1 MSSSQKIKN
10 LIGLNVIKKLVAILF
25 KISSHTIDFR
35 PVNAPNL
42 DSYILALW
50 HAHQC
55 CLYAVPN
62 REKVN
67 VMISNSRDG
76 DIIANATE
84 TMGLKVI
91 RGSKSQ
97 KAIQATM
104 GMIECL
110 QKGEIG
116 AITVDGPRGPKGIVH
131 KGIISIAKTTN
142 VPIVPV
148 AYYSPQK
155 NFLKFNTWDE
165 FRFPLGF
172 CKPVVK
178 FGEPIYVDND
188 ITNEGVKELQKVI
201 AQAIQD
207 LYDDIKENYKE
218 YSKM

>member
-1 MSSSQKIKN
+1 M
-10 LIGLNVIKKLVAILF
+10 
-25 KISSHTIDFR
+25 
-35 PVNAPNL
+35 
-42 DSYILALW
+42 
-50 HAHQC
+50 
-55 CLYAVPN
+55 
-62 REKVN
+62 
-67 VMISNSRDG
+67 
-76 DIIANATE
+76 
-84 TMGLKVI
+84 
-91 RGSKSQ
+91 
-97 KAIQATM
+97 
-104 GMIECL
+104 
-110 QKGEIG
+110 
-116 AITVDGPRGPKGIVH
+116 
-131 KGIISIAKTTN
+131 
-142 VPIVPV
+142 PV

>member
-1 MSSSQKIKN
+1 MNSQKIKN

-35 PVNAPNL
+35 PVNAPHL
-42 DSYILALW
+42 DNYIIALW

-76 DIIANATE
+76 DIIAHATQ

-178 FGEPIYVDND
+178 FGEPIYVDKD
-188 ITNEGVKELQKVI
+188 ITNEGIKELQKII
-201 AQAIQD
+201 AQSIQD
-207 LYDDIKENYKE
+207 LYDDIKANYSE

>member
-1 MSSSQKIKN
+1 MNSQKIKN

-35 PVNAPNL
+35 PVNAPHL
-42 DSYILALW
+42 DNYIIALW

-76 DIIANATE
+76 DIIAHATQ

-91 RGSKSQ
+91 RGSKSK

-110 QKGEIG
+110 QNGEIG

-178 FGEPIYVDND
+178 FGEPIYVDKD
-188 ITNEGVKELQKVI
+188 ITNEGIKELQNVI
-201 AQAIQD
+201 AQAIQN
-207 LYDDIKENYKE
+207 LYDDIKANYDE

>member
-1 MSSSQKIKN
+1 MSSKKLKN
-10 LIGLNVIKKLVAILF
+10 LISLNLTKKLVEILF

-35 PVNAPNL
+35 PINKPNL

-76 DIIANATE
+76 DIIAHATQ

-91 RGSKSQ
+91 RGSKSH

-142 VPIVPV
+142 VPIIPV

-178 FGEPIYVDND
+178 FGEPIYVNKD
-188 ITNEGVKELQKVI
+188 ITNEAIKELQNVI

-207 LYDDIKENYKE
+207 LYDDIKTNYKE

>member
-1 MSSSQKIKN
+1 MNSQKIKN

-25 KISSHTIDFR
+25 KISSHTIDFK
-35 PVNAPNL
+35 PVNAPHL
-42 DSYILALW
+42 DNYIIALW

-76 DIIANATE
+76 DIIAHATQ

-110 QKGEIG
+110 QNGEIG

-178 FGEPIYVDND
+178 FGEPIYVDKD
-188 ITNEGVKELQKVI
+188 ITNEGIKELQNVI

-207 LYDDIKENYKE
+207 LYDDIKANYDE

>member
-1 MSSSQKIKN
+1 MSGKKLKN
-10 LIGLNVIKKLVAILF
+10 LISLNLTKKLVAILF

-35 PVNAPNL
+35 PINAPNL
-42 DSYILALW
+42 DSYILGLW

-76 DIIANATE
+76 DIIAHATQ

-110 QKGEIG
+110 QNGEIG

-178 FGEPIYVDND
+178 FGEPIYVDKD
-188 ITNEGVKELQKVI
+188 VTNEDIKELQKII
-201 AQAIQD
+201 AQSIQT
-207 LYDDIKENYKE
+207 LYDDIIENYNE

>member
-1 MSSSQKIKN
+1 MNSQKLKN

-35 PVNAPNL
+35 PVNAPHL
-42 DSYILALW
+42 DNYIIALW

-76 DIIANATE
+76 DIIAHATQ

-110 QKGEIG
+110 QNGEIG

-178 FGEPIYVDND
+178 FGEPIYVDKD
-188 ITNEGVKELQKVI
+188 ITNEGIKELQNVI
-201 AQAIQD
+201 AQAIQN
-207 LYDDIKENYKE
+207 LYDDIKANYDE

>member
-1 MSSSQKIKN
+1 MNSQKIKN

-35 PVNAPNL
+35 PVNAPHL
-42 DSYILALW
+42 DNYIIALW

-76 DIIANATE
+76 DIIAHATQ

-110 QKGEIG
+110 QNGEIG

-178 FGEPIYVDND
+178 FGEPIYVDKD
-188 ITNEGVKELQKVI
+188 ITNEGIKELQNVI

-207 LYDDIKENYKE
+207 LYDDIKANYDE

>member
-1 MSSSQKIKN
+1 M
-10 LIGLNVIKKLVAILF
+10 
-25 KISSHTIDFR
+25 
-35 PVNAPNL
+35 NAPHL
-42 DSYILALW
+42 DNYIIALW

-76 DIIANATE
+76 DIIAHATQ

-110 QKGEIG
+110 QNGEIG

-178 FGEPIYVDND
+178 FGEPIYVDKD
-188 ITNEGVKELQKVI
+188 ITNEGIKELQNVI
-201 AQAIQD
+201 AQAIQN
-207 LYDDIKENYKE
+207 LYDDIKANYDE

>member
-1 MSSSQKIKN
+1 MNSQKIKN

-35 PVNAPNL
+35 PVNAPHL
-42 DSYILALW
+42 DNYIIDLW

-76 DIIANATE
+76 DIIAHATQ

-110 QKGEIG
+110 QNGEIG

-178 FGEPIYVDND
+178 FGEPIYVDKD
-188 ITNEGVKELQKVI
+188 ITNEGIKELQNVI
-201 AQAIQD
+201 AQAIQN
-207 LYDDIKENYKE
+207 LYDDIKANYDE

>member
-1 MSSSQKIKN
+1 MNSQKLKN

-35 PVNAPNL
+35 PVNAPHL
-42 DSYILALW
+42 DNYIIALW

-76 DIIANATE
+76 DIIAHATQ

-110 QKGEIG
+110 QNGEIG

-178 FGEPIYVDND
+178 FGESIYVDKD
-188 ITNEGVKELQKVI
+188 ITNEGIKELQNVI
-201 AQAIQD
+201 AQAIQN
-207 LYDDIKENYKE
+207 LYDDIKANYDE

>member
-1 MSSSQKIKN
+1 MNSQKIKN

-35 PVNAPNL
+35 PVNAPHL
-42 DSYILALW
+42 DNYIIALW

-76 DIIANATE
+76 DIIAHATQ

-110 QKGEIG
+110 QNGEIG

-178 FGEPIYVDND
+178 FGEPIYVDKD
-188 ITNEGVKELQKVI
+188 ITNEGIKELQNVI
-201 AQAIQD
+201 AQAIQN
-207 LYDDIKENYKE
+207 LYDDIKANYDE

>member
-1 MSSSQKIKN
+1 MNSQKLKN

-35 PVNAPNL
+35 PINAPHL
-42 DSYILALW
+42 DNYIIALW

-76 DIIANATE
+76 DIIAHATQ

-178 FGEPIYVDND
+178 FGEPIYVDKD
-188 ITNEGVKELQKVI
+188 ITNEGIKELQKII
-201 AQAIQD
+201 AQSIQD
-207 LYDDIKENYKE
+207 LYDDIKANYSE

>member
-1 MSSSQKIKN
+1 MNSQKIKN

-35 PVNAPNL
+35 PVNAPHL
-42 DSYILALW
+42 DNYIIALW

-76 DIIANATE
+76 DIIAHATQ

-110 QKGEIG
+110 QNGEIG
-116 AITVDGPRGPKGIVH
+116 AITVDGQE
-131 KGIISIAKTTN
+131 AKRHC
-142 VPIVPV
+142 
-148 AYYSPQK
+148 A
-155 NFLKFNTWDE
+155 
-165 FRFPLGF
+165 
-172 CKPVVK
+172 
-178 FGEPIYVDND
+178 
-188 ITNEGVKELQKVI
+188 
-201 AQAIQD
+201 
-207 LYDDIKENYKE
+207 
-218 YSKM
+218 

>member
-1 MSSSQKIKN
+1 MNSQKIKN

-35 PVNAPNL
+35 PINAPHL
-42 DSYILALW
+42 DNYIIALW

-76 DIIANATE
+76 DIIAHATQ

-178 FGEPIYVDND
+178 FGEPIYVDKD
-188 ITNEGVKELQKVI
+188 ITNEGIKELQKII
-201 AQAIQD
+201 AQSIQD
-207 LYDDIKENYKE
+207 LYDDIKANYSE

>member
-1 MSSSQKIKN
+1 MNSQKLKN

-35 PVNAPNL
+35 PINAPHL
-42 DSYILALW
+42 DNYIIALW

-76 DIIANATE
+76 DIIAHATQ

-155 NFLKFNTWDE
+155 NFLKFN
-165 FRFPLGF
+165 
-172 CKPVVK
+172 K
-178 FGEPIYVDND
+178 N
-188 ITNEGVKELQKVI
+188 
-201 AQAIQD
+201 
-207 LYDDIKENYKE
+207 
-218 YSKM
+218 

>member
-1 MSSSQKIKN
+1 MNSQTIKN

-35 PVNAPNL
+35 PVNAPHL
-42 DSYILALW
+42 DNYIIALW

-76 DIIANATE
+76 DIIAHATQ

-110 QKGEIG
+110 QNGEIG

-178 FGEPIYVDND
+178 FGEPIYVDKD
-188 ITNEGVKELQKVI
+188 ITNEGIKELQNVI
-201 AQAIQD
+201 AQAIQN
-207 LYDDIKENYKE
+207 LYDDIKANYDE

>member
-1 MSSSQKIKN
+1 MNSQKIKN

-35 PVNAPNL
+35 PVNAPHL
-42 DSYILALW
+42 DNYIIALW
-50 HAHQC
+50 HTHQC

-76 DIIANATE
+76 DIIAHATQ

-110 QKGEIG
+110 QNGEIG

-178 FGEPIYVDND
+178 FGEPIYVDKD
-188 ITNEGVKELQKVI
+188 ITNEGIKELQNVI
-201 AQAIQD
+201 AQAIQN
-207 LYDDIKENYKE
+207 LYDDIKANYDE

>member
-1 MSSSQKIKN
+1 MDSKKLKN
-10 LIGLNVIKKLVAILF
+10 LISLNLTKKLVAALF

-35 PVNAPNL
+35 PINAPNL

-76 DIIANATE
+76 DIIAHATQ

-178 FGEPIYVDND
+178 FGQPIYVDKDISND
-188 ITNEGVKELQKVI
+188 GIKELQNEI
-201 AQAIQD
+201 ALSIQA
-207 LYDDIKENYKE
+207 LYDDIIENYNE
-218 YSKM
+218 YSKN

>member
-1 MSSSQKIKN
+1 MSSKKLKN
-10 LIGLNVIKKLVAILF
+10 LISLNLTKKLVEILF
-25 KISSHTIDFR
+25 KISSHTIDFI
-35 PVNAPNL
+35 PINKPNL

-76 DIIANATE
+76 DIIAHATQ

-91 RGSKSQ
+91 RGSKSH

-142 VPIVPV
+142 VPIIPV

-178 FGEPIYVDND
+178 FGEPIYVNKD
-188 ITNEGVKELQKVI
+188 ITNEAIKELQNVI

-207 LYDDIKENYKE
+207 LYDDIKTNYKE

>member
-1 MSSSQKIKN
+1 MDSKKLKN
-10 LIGLNVIKKLVAILF
+10 LISLNLTKKLVAALF

-35 PVNAPNL
+35 PINAPNL

-76 DIIANATE
+76 DIIAHATQ

-178 FGEPIYVDND
+178 FGQPIYVDKDISND
-188 ITNEGVKELQKVI
+188 GIKELQNEI
-201 AQAIQD
+201 ALSIQT
-207 LYDDIKENYKE
+207 LYDDIIENYNE
-218 YSKM
+218 YSKN